1 MLVKKRFKKSN
12 VCFRRLLHAVGQGA
26 FFTEQFFVDGK
37 SDLNVIYD
45 CGSLSKKGIL
55 DAEINRTFAYDKT
68 KSLHVDVLFISHL
81 DKDHISGIPTLE
93 KLKCIDDKTIVI
105 LPFSYP
111 LLLFY
116 LLPVIQ
122 MDNGTKS
129 AIQALFK
136 SNAKILGVD
145 YTEGF
150 GDIYSSRE
158 IILKDNKDEFD
169 NYSTINNVVFKYERI
184 WNYIPFMNINDSS
197 VWRNFF
203 NGLKSEGLVLE
214 KLKNEQYVEDNL
226 DKLKKIYSTVTSKSS
241 GGVTPINICSLQVLS
256 FKNKDVKH
264 EYVLGHNA
272 YLSPKKGVLS
282 CLFSGD
288 TIIDNVFVNSMQSI
302 SNYLNSKIELL
313 QIPHHGRKSCYD
325 TKIYY
330 GNNFDAAFA
339 NYDSTYKK
347 SSYIKTIET
356 DMNTQK
362 KDFFHITELYYSDLI
377 VNLFVWIPPVSL
389 ASCTNGA

>member
-1 MLVKKRFKKSN
+1 MLKKKDWSRSLVFI
-12 VCFRRLLHAVGQGA
+12 RHLHAVGQGA
-26 FFTEQFFVDGK
+26 FFTEQFLVNGK

-45 CGSLSKKGIL
+45 CGSLSKKIL
-55 DAEINRTFAYDKT
+55 DTEIEGTFAYDKT

-81 DKDHISGIPTLE
+81 DNDHINGIPTLIN
-93 KLKCIDDKTIVI
+93 LKCIDDKTIVI

-129 AIQALFK
+129 AVQALFD

-145 YTEGF
+145 YTEEI
-150 GDIYSSRE
+150 GDISSSRK
-158 IILKDNKDEFD
+158 IISKDNKDEFD
-169 NYSTINNVVFKYERI
+169 NYSTINNAVFKYERI
-184 WNYIPFMNINDSS
+184 WNYIPFMNVNDSS

-203 NGLKSEGLVLE
+203 NGLKSKDLDLD
-214 KLKNEQYVEDNL
+214 KLKNAQYVEDNL

-256 FKNKDVKH
+256 FKNKDIKH
-264 EYVLGHNA
+264 EYVLWHNA

-288 TIIDNVFVNSMQSI
+288 TIINNVFINTLKSI
-302 SNYLNSKIELL
+302 RAFLGFPIEML
-313 QIPHHGRKSCYD
+313 QIPHHGRESCFNKEIFDGDRFESAFVNYNSSHKKND
-325 TKIYY
+325 YVKTVEDFMKK
-330 GNNFDAAFA
+330 NRKNF
-339 NYDSTYKK
+339 Y
-347 SSYIKTIET
+347 
-356 DMNTQK
+356 
-362 KDFFHITELYYSDLI
+362 HITENCNYVLM
-377 VNLFVWIPPVSL
+377 VTLFP
-389 ASCTNGA
+389 